1 MKRVIAAGAAALTAA
16 AIAAGGAA
24 AAKTPSPTA
33 QLKTLNAQ
41 VKVLNAQM
49 KTLKAQVKT
58 LQQQERFDRQE
69 IQANYA
75 GDTCLA
81 AGIADLFQ
89 STWAA
94 IDNGSATPKF
104 AGAGPI
110 DDKQSCQALGL
121 TRPGVNTS
129 PMTTFLAAVVGWLVG

>member
-1 MKRVIAAGAAALTAA
+1 MKRLIAAGAVALTAA

-24 AAKTPSPTA
+24 AANTPSPAA

-41 VKVLNAQM
+41 VKALNAQV
-49 KTLKAQVKT
+49 KALKAQVKA
-58 LQQQERFDRQE
+58 LDARERFDRGE

-81 AGIADLFQ
+81 AGVADLFQ

-94 IDNGSATPKF
+94 IDNGSPSPKF
-104 AGAGPI
+104 VGAGPI
-110 DDKQSCQALGL
+110 DDKQACTSIAVK
-121 TRPGVNTS
+121 RPGVTTS
-129 PMTTFLAAVVGWLVG
+129 PTTTFLAAIVSWLFG